1 MSKLIIIRGLP
12 GSGKST
18 FAKSLVDAKFADVF
32 CEADQ
37 FFVDEKGNYNYDGMK
52 IGEAHSDCLTRV
64 QGYLEL
70 GMNVVVCNTFTK
82 ESELAPYIDYC
93 KKNKIQ
99 FVSLIVEN
107 RHGNQSIH
115 GVPPNVMTK
124 MRDRFTFNLDGVVMS
139 NGVMRRMNR
148 INHTDILPMR
158 ADPFGVEI

>member
-1 MSKLIIIRGLP
+1 
-12 GSGKST
+12 
-18 FAKSLVDAKFADVF
+18 
-32 CEADQ
+32 
-37 FFVDEKGNYNYDGMK
+37 MK

-64 QGYLEL
+64 QGYLAL
-70 GMNVVVCNTFTK
+70 GMNVVVCNTFTR

-107 RHGNQSIH
+107 RHENQSIH

-124 MRDRFTFNLDGVVMS
+124 MRDRFSFNLDGLIMS
-139 NGVMRRMNR
+139 DGVMRRANR
-148 INHTDILPMR
+148 ANNAANPLR

>member
-64 QGYLEL
+64 QGYLAL
-70 GMNVVVCNTFTK
+70 GMNVVVCNTFTR

-124 MRDRFTFNLDGVVMS
+124 MRDRFSFNLDGLIMS
-139 NGVMRRMNR
+139 DGVMRRANR
-148 INHTDILPMR
+148 ANNAANPLR